1 MTTTTFP
8 YAAWVLMPSFK
19 PVEVTFVGFY
29 YESPLYGSW
38 HETDD
43 GRSYHT
49 GKIHQSKAAAIAW
62 GLADLAKQQAAIDK
76 KQQNLNKR
84 RAALDKASKE

>member
-8 YAAWVLMPSFK
+8 YTAWVLMPSFK
-19 PVEVTFVGFY
+19 PVEVTFV
-29 YESPLYGSW
+29 EEKWASW
-38 HETDD
+38 HATDQ
-43 GRSYHT
+43 R
-49 GKIHQSKAAAIAW
+49 KIYGVNNIHPTKAAAIAW